1 VANAKGVIPEPKPQ
15 VFLKNFGD
23 SGIEYEIRFWLEDYA
38 LYNQVCDAI
47 RTNMWYSLRRHGIRI
62 PFPMRTVQLERPA
75 RDKQLEVQTAA
86 RIILRQQPLFRCL
99 SDEQLDALLP
109 RGRVAHFGRDEKLIQ
124 QGDSGDSMFVLVDG
138 QATVVVERNG
148 GPTPVAFLRSGDCFG
163 EMSLLTGE
171 RRIAT
176 VIAQTDC
183 EVVEI
188 GKAVLAKSLKD
199 NPELLAQL
207 SELLA
212 LRQLETEGILTAE
225 KKGSAADA
233 QQTQYA
239 ANFVDKLRTFF
250 EL

>member
-1 VANAKGVIPEPKPQ
+1 
-15 VFLKNFGD
+15 
-23 SGIEYEIRFWLEDYA
+23 
-38 LYNQVCDAI
+38 
-47 RTNMWYSLRRHGIRI
+47 
-62 PFPMRTVQLERPA
+62 VQLERPA

-109 RGRVAHFGRDEKLIQ
+109 RGRVAHFGRDEKLIE
-124 QGDSGDSMFVLVDG
+124 QGDDGDSMFVLVDG

-171 RRIAT
+171 RRTAT

-199 NPELLAQL
+199 NPTLLAQL

-212 LRQLETEGILTAE
+212 RRQFETEGILAIE
-225 KKGSAADA
+225 KKGGAAEA
-233 QQTQYA
+233 QRTQYA
-239 ANFVDKLRTFF
+239 ASFVDKLRTFF

>member
-1 VANAKGVIPEPKPQ
+1 
-15 VFLKNFGD
+15 
-23 SGIEYEIRFWLEDYA
+23 
-38 LYNQVCDAI
+38 
-47 RTNMWYSLRRHGIRI
+47 
-62 PFPMRTVQLERPA
+62 
-75 RDKQLEVQTAA
+75 
-86 RIILRQQPLFRCL
+86 
-99 SDEQLDALLP
+99 
-109 RGRVAHFGRDEKLIQ
+109 
-124 QGDSGDSMFVLVDG
+124 MFVLVDG

-171 RRIAT
+171 RRTAT

-212 LRQLETEGILTAE
+212 LRQLETEGILAVE

-239 ANFVDKLRTFF
+239 ASFVDKLRTFF